1 MNKQHAESWSRW
13 PTPAEDHSEWSDVR
27 QEQETDTTVHT
38 GSPRLDKRRFRF
50 LFPSI
55 SSSGFWFNNVWDIF
69 MAHFQSL
76 NTNWVSCKHHSL
88 PGYWCWPRPSL
99 HDHSV
104 QIRNWSF
111 EHGNR
116 FQGDQISIQYS
127 NCLMLLC
134 HYVKNLRGM
143 IPAPCWVCAMMNE
156 GSSEGIRG
164 PAWY

>member
-1 MNKQHAESWSRW
+1 MLNLEADGLHQLKTTPSDLMSVKNRKLILQFTQAHQDWTKEDLDFCCLLSAVQASGLIMCGIFSWHTFSLLI
-13 PTPAEDHSEWSDVR
+13 PTECRVN
-27 QEQETDTTVHT
+27 TTAYL
-38 GSPRLDKRRFRF
+38 GIDA
-50 LFPSI
+50 
-55 SSSGFWFNNVWDIF
+55 D
-69 MAHFQSL
+69 
-76 NTNWVSCKHHSL
+76 
-88 PGYWCWPRPSL
+88 PSL